1 MKPSIVILSLLL
13 LFSGSSFAQDYGIY
27 DPIKIL
33 VVTETSAGKK
43 HSLDL
48 KYLDQIIYDLSLH
61 AKNYPPKFASESDKQ
76 RATRDVK
83 TLSGMLDALVDTPQA
98 SPELLKRT
106 SLLNSIGHNLDVSG
120 AAQKADR
127 DFQNLLKQQ
136 PDNPTANFAYGA
148 FLGGSNQ
155 SDKALPY
162 LERSAKAGYS
172 DAYYALGMAHLMQ
185 NNTELA
191 LENFE
196 SYKSHRPDDQSVE
209 QIITAIKS
217 GNIQLHAK

>member
-1 MKPSIVILSLLL
+1 MLRSRHHKAHLIQKLTASSYMPLLGVVIVLKLESCSTKMTLSILSMMW
-13 LFSGSSFAQDYGIY
+13 
-27 DPIKIL
+27 
-33 VVTETSAGKK
+33 
-43 HSLDL
+43 
-48 KYLDQIIYDLSLH
+48 
-61 AKNYPPKFASESDKQ
+61 KNQQ
-76 RATRDVK
+76 RAGSTK
-83 TLSGMLDALVDTPQA
+83 
-98 SPELLKRT
+98 
-106 SLLNSIGHNLDVSG
+106 
-120 AAQKADR
+120 KADR

-136 PDNPTANFAYGA
+136 PDNPAANFAYGA

-196 SYKSHRPDDQSVE
+196 KYKSHRPDDQSIE

-217 GNIQLHAK
+217 GNIQLNAK

>member
-33 VVTETSAGKK
+33 VVTETSSGKK
-43 HSLDL
+43 HNLDL

-61 AKNYPPKFASESDKQ
+61 AKNYPPKFTSESDKQ

-120 AAQKADR
+120 AAR
-127 DFQNLLKQQ
+127 
-136 PDNPTANFAYGA
+136 
-148 FLGGSNQ
+148 
-155 SDKALPY
+155 
-162 LERSAKAGYS
+162 
-172 DAYYALGMAHLMQ
+172 
-185 NNTELA
+185 
-191 LENFE
+191 
-196 SYKSHRPDDQSVE
+196 KS
-209 QIITAIKS
+209 
-217 GNIQLHAK
+217 

>member
-1 MKPSIVILSLLL
+1 MKPNIVILSLLL
-13 LFSGSSFAQDYGIY
+13 LFSRSSFAQEYGVY

-48 KYLDQIIYDLSLH
+48 KYLDQIIDDLSLH
-61 AKNYPPKFASESDKQ
+61 AKNYPPKFANESDKQ

-106 SLLNSIGHNLDVSG
+106 SLLNSIGHNLDVPG

-148 FLGGSNQ
+148 FLGSSNQ

-162 LERSAKAGYS
+162 LERSAKSGYS

-209 QIITAIKS
+209 QIIIAIES

>member
-1 MKPSIVILSLLL
+1 MCL
-13 LFSGSSFAQDYGIY
+13 
-27 DPIKIL
+27 
-33 VVTETSAGKK
+33 E
-43 HSLDL
+43 
-48 KYLDQIIYDLSLH
+48 LH
-61 AKNYPPKFASESDKQ
+61 E
-76 RATRDVK
+76 
-83 TLSGMLDALVDTPQA
+83 
-98 SPELLKRT
+98 
-106 SLLNSIGHNLDVSG
+106 
-120 AAQKADR
+120 KADR

>member
-1 MKPSIVILSLLL
+1 MKPNIVILSLLL
-13 LFSGSSFAQDYGIY
+13 LFSRSSFAQEYGVY

-48 KYLDQIIYDLSLH
+48 KYLDQIIDDLSLH
-61 AKNYPPKFASESDKQ
+61 AKNYPPKFANESDKQ

-106 SLLNSIGHNLDVSG
+106 SLLNSIGHNLDVPG
-120 AAQKADR
+120 ATQKADR

-148 FLGGSNQ
+148 FLGSSNQ

-162 LERSAKAGYS
+162 LERSAKSGYS

-209 QIITAIKS
+209 QIIIAIES